1 MNKIIPVFKNSFGNY
16 TIILFILVALF
27 SLIVDGPKYN
37 KKEFLR
43 EYRIVKILSYL
54 YISLGIIIF
63 VFLRLV

>member
-1 MNKIIPVFKNSFGNY
+1 MNRTIPVFKNSFGNY

-37 KKEFLR
+37 KKEFVK
-43 EYRIVKILSYL
+43 EYRIVKIMSYL
-54 YISLGIIIF
+54 YISLGIIMF

>member
-1 MNKIIPVFKNSFGNY
+1 MNRTIPVFKNSFGNY

-37 KKEFLR
+37 KKGFVK
-43 EYRIVKILSYL
+43 EYRIVRIISYL